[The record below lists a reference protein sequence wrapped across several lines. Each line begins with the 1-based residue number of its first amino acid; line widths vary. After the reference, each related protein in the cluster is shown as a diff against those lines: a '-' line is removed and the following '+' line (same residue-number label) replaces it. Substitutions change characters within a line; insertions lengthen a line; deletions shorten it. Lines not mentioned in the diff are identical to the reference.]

1 MSITYYEIWRTNEL
15 SSNYEKIGTT
25 RKPFFEDT
33 TAEVGQT
40 YCYYLVP
47 VANSKISYD
56 ATDVFCVTITSI
68 NQIIAISINEGIGTL
83 DFKSFSD
90 AISESISVSQ
100 ESLENVLGVRQ
111 TVLNTNSN
119 QDGRFLQQIKIS
131 SEATYSNIVNKSI
144 NRQHPLT
151 TAVRSLNEHVLSV
164 YGHEEMD
171 DFLREQ
177 FLKVDATYASISYDL
192 GYIITEIGSRSARFE
207 DIDIEFDKLNNI
219 NFERIGWKNV

>member
-111 TVLNTNSN
+111 TVLNANSN

-131 SEATYSNIVNKSI
+131 SEATYSNIVNKNI

-151 TAVRSLNEHVLSV
+151 TAVRSLNEHVLSI

-177 FLKVDATYASISYDL
+177 FLEVDATYASISYDL

-207 DIDIEFDKLNNI
+207 DIDVEFDKLNNI